1 MTAGDVAR
9 VIAELKKF
17 NRNNYCDCGYC
28 IWEWGDF
35 KRQNK
40 KNIAALKRL
49 VRLMKKND
57 CIEVYFYDSW

>member
-1 MTAGDVAR
+1 MTADDVVR

-17 NRNNYCDCGYC
+17 NRDNYCDCGDC
-28 IWEWGDF
+28 IWEWEDF

-40 KNIAALKRL
+40 KNIAAPKRL

>member
-1 MTAGDVAR
+1 MTAGDVVR

-17 NRNNYCDCGYC
+17 NRDNYLDRGGC
-28 IWEWGDF
+28 IWEWEDF